1 MTGTFGIRETDDG
14 DGLHGMRS
22 VRILWLAGALAVL
35 PARALDITVVG
46 LFSGKAVVTVNRGAP
61 RTLSVGEQTPEG
73 VRLVMADSR
82 QAVLEV
88 EGKRLTLEMGQHFET
103 PEQTGS
109 RNTVT
114 LAPDSRGHFVVDGQ
128 VNGAPMRFLVDTGAT
143 FVSLPAAEAARLGV
157 DLRGAR
163 RGVSQ
168 TANGPVTVYRTTL
181 ESVSIGGVTLYNVE
195 AAIHESRGLDIA
207 LLGMSFLNRTEM
219 RRDGGS
225 LTLVKRF

>member
-1 MTGTFGIRETDDG
+1 MRLVVLAA
-14 DGLHGMRS
+14 GL
-22 VRILWLAGALAVL
+22 ACL
-35 PARALDITVVG
+35 PAAALDVTVVG
-46 LFSGKAVVTVNRGAP
+46 LISGKAVVTVNRGAP

-73 VRLVMADSR
+73 VRLIAADSR
-82 QAVLEV
+82 QAVLEI

-103 PEQTGS
+103 AEQTGS
-109 RNTVT
+109 RTSVT
-114 LAPDSRGHFVVDGQ
+114 LAADSRGHFVVDGQ
-128 VNGAPMRFLVDTGAT
+128 VNGAHMRFLVDTGAT
-143 FVSLPAAEAARLGV
+143 FVSIPASEASRLGI

-168 TANGPVTVYRTTL
+168 TANGPVTVYRATL
-181 ESVSIGGVTLYNVE
+181 ESVTVGGVTLYNVE

-225 LTLVKRF
+225 LTLTKRF

>member
-1 MTGTFGIRETDDG
+1 
-14 DGLHGMRS
+14 MRS
-22 VRILWLAGALAVL
+22 MRILWWATALAVF
-35 PARALDITVVG
+35 PASALDITVVG

-73 VRLVMADSR
+73 VRLVSADSR

-103 PEQTGS
+103 AEQTGS
-109 RNTVT
+109 RSSVT
-114 LAPDSRGHFVVDGQ
+114 LAPDARGHFVVDGQ

-143 FVSLPAAEAARLGV
+143 FVSLPAAEASRLGI

-168 TANGPVTVYRTTL
+168 TANGPVTVYRVTL
-181 ESVSIGGVTLYNVE
+181 ESVTIGGVTIYNVE
-195 AAIHESRGLDIA
+195 ASVHESRGLDIA

-225 LTLVKRF
+225 LTLTKRF

>member
-1 MTGTFGIRETDDG
+1 
-14 DGLHGMRS
+14 MRS
-22 VRILWLAGALAVL
+22 MRFLWVAAALAVL
-35 PARALDITVVG
+35 PARALDVTVVG

-73 VRLVMADSR
+73 VRLLSADSR

-103 PEQTGS
+103 AEQTGS
-109 RNTVT
+109 RSSVT
-114 LAPDSRGHFVVDGQ
+114 LAADSRGHFMVDGQ
-128 VNGAPMRFLVDTGAT
+128 VNGAHVRFLVDTGAT
-143 FVSLPAAEAARLGV
+143 FVSLPASEAARLGI

-181 ESVSIGGVTLYNVE
+181 ESVSVGGVTLYNVE
-195 AAIHESRGLDIA
+195 AAVHDSRGLDVA

-219 RRDGGS
+219 RRDGLS
-225 LTLVKRF
+225 LTLTKRF

>member
-1 MTGTFGIRETDDG
+1 
-14 DGLHGMRS
+14 MRS
-22 VRILWLAGALAVL
+22 MRFLWFAAVLAAL

-73 VRLVMADSR
+73 VRLVAADSK

-103 PEQTGS
+103 AEQTGS
-109 RNTVT
+109 RNSVT
-114 LAPDSRGHFVVDGQ
+114 LAADARGHFVVDGQ
-128 VNGAPMRFLVDTGAT
+128 VNGAHVRFLVDTGAT
-143 FVSLPAAEAARLGV
+143 FVSLPASDAARLGI

-163 RGVSQ
+163 RGISQ

-181 ESVSIGGVTLYNVE
+181 ESVSIGGVTIYNVE
-195 AAIHESRGLDIA
+195 ASIHDSRGLDIA

-225 LTLVKRF
+225 LTLTKRF

>member
-1 MTGTFGIRETDDG
+1 
-14 DGLHGMRS
+14 MRS
-22 VRILWLAGALAVL
+22 MKGLLVLAALAAL
-35 PARALDITVVG
+35 PAHALDVNVIG
-46 LFSGKAVVTVNRGAP
+46 LFAGKAVISVNRGAP

-73 VRLVMADSR
+73 VRLVSADSKA
-82 QAVLEV
+82 AVLEV

-103 PEQTGS
+103 AEQTGT

-114 LAPDSRGHFVVDGQ
+114 LAADSRGHFVVDGQ
-128 VNGAPMRFLVDTGAT
+128 VNGGHVRFLVDTGAT
-143 FVSLPAAEAARLGV
+143 FVSLPARDAARLGV
-157 DLRGAR
+157 DLSQAR

-181 ESVSIGGVTLYNVE
+181 ESVTVGGVTIFNVE
-195 AAIHESRGLDIA
+195 ASIHTAQGLDVA

-225 LTLVKRF
+225 LTLTKRF